1 MKYEFYFSR
10 ILHVN
15 LYTHIINY
23 DAKAYG
29 KPFEVGD
36 RVCLHIPYGKKGKS
50 LKLDRLRTGPF
61 IVVKKLSDLV
71 YRIQMEDNRKKRVVV
86 HFNRLKKCYDP
97 KHRRHKNIV
106 QQELGTVPETSNG
119 EGPEQKEWIVLS
131 HRRNLP
137 SNQRRSETSME
148 NPLTGQIRRGEHEQS
163 TGNTQIPAKTTVDD
177 HRATVRERPR
187 RDRKKPDWFK
197 F

>member
-1 MKYEFYFSR
+1 MARETTGKSAQRYKEY
-10 ILHVN
+10 
-15 LYTHIINY
+15 Y

-36 RVCLHIPYGKKGKS
+36 QVCLHIPYGKKGKS

-86 HFNRLKKCYDP
+86 HFNRLKKCYDS

-106 QQELGTVPETSNG
+106 QQELGTVPENI
-119 EGPEQKEWIVLS
+119 EW
-131 HRRNLP
+131 
-137 SNQRRSETSME
+137 RRS
-148 NPLTGQIRRGEHEQS
+148 
-163 TGNTQIPAKTTVDD
+163 
-177 HRATVRERPR
+177 
-187 RDRKKPDWFK
+187 
-197 F
+197 